1 MKKLLFFLLFC
12 FTGGNAFCQSEFT
25 LIDTIKLAPGSHFT
39 TDYLGNCYVFQNGD
53 LFKYNKNGMQTGT
66 YSTREFGNIGYI
78 DASNPMKTLVVYP
91 DFSKAVVLDAS
102 LSANS
107 TISLNFPGIVPV
119 NLICTSRDAGYWVY
133 DEGAQR
139 LKKLDN
145 QYNVLLEGTEM
156 AQITADPVKP
166 EFLLESGRWL
176 FIGTSDN
183 GIMVFDRYGT
193 YFKTVRLSDIK
204 RIQVE
209 DNEIIYLENNII
221 NALDVRS
228 QVSRTFA
235 LPEVAEISQAR
246 LAPDRLFLVS
256 ADMLKIYSF

>member
-1 MKKLLFFLLFC
+1 MKRILFFLLILVA
-12 FTGGNAFCQSEFT
+12 GNKAFGQTHFT
-25 LIDTIKLAPGSHFT
+25 LIDTIKLAHEAHFT
-39 TDYLGNCYVFQNGD
+39 TDYLGNCYIYQNGD
-53 LFKYNKNGMQTGT
+53 LFKYNKNGKQIGT

-78 DASNPMKTLVVYP
+78 DASNPLKTLVVYP

-102 LSANS
+102 LSANT
-107 TISLNFPGIVPV
+107 TISLNFPGLVPV

-145 QYNVLLEGTEM
+145 QYNVILEGTEM
-156 AQITADPVKP
+156 GQISADPVKP

-183 GIMVFDRYGT
+183 GILVFDRYGT
-193 YFKTVRLSDIK
+193 YFKTIRLNDIK
-204 RIQVE
+204 GIQVE
-209 DNEIIYLENNII
+209 DNEVIYLDNNII

-235 LPEVAEISQAR
+235 LPDVAEISQAR

-256 ADMLKIYSF
+256 ADILKIYSF